1 MTFGHLLVVV
11 LDMHTRLHGG
21 FQSSLLEVI
30 VVLAQPA
37 ENMPLQPTRTG
48 GFRPYVQW
56 PVGEARRLR
65 YVDSTV
71 PLVVE

>member
-56 PVGEARRLR
+56 ERRED
-65 YVDSTV
+65 YGS
-71 PLVVE
+71 